1 MNQYISAQI
10 FNMIAMA
17 RTFEQSCRLAATK
30 DDGQIDK
37 QEEKM
42 LGKIHDATAR
52 FIRELERI
60 K

>member
-10 FNMIAMA
+10 FNMTAMA
-17 RTFEQSCRLAATK
+17 KTFEQSCRLAATK

-42 LGKIHDATAR
+42 LKQIHDATAR
-52 FIRELERI
+52 FIKELERI